1 MDFIKSPLNYT
12 GGKYSIL
19 KQIFPLF
26 PKNIENFVDIFA
38 GGANVGINAVAKKII
53 LNDNLTYLMDLYS
66 YLRANDLE
74 DTIRQIEKNIKKYNL
89 SLQNRDGYNELREH
103 YNREREPIELLIL
116 TFYSFN
122 HQIRFNNSHGYNVP
136 FGKERS
142 QYNESIK
149 SNLIRFINALQQ
161 KNIVISKQNFDI
173 FDYSKLDANDF
184 IYCDPPYLITT
195 GTYNDGKRGF
205 TGWNETL
212 ERKLLDILDALNK
225 KGVRFALSNVTHH
238 KGAANIILLEWA
250 KKGRY
255 NIHNVNKDYTNSS
268 YNAKY
273 RNGEGTSEVLITN
286 YD

>member
-26 PKNIENFVDIFA
+26 PKDIDNFVDIFA
-38 GGANVGINAVAKKII
+38 GGANVGINAIAKKII

-66 YLRANDLE
+66 YLKASDLE
-74 DTIRQIEKNIKKYNL
+74 DTIQQIEKSIEKYNL

-103 YNREREPIELLIL
+103 YNKEREPIELLVL

-122 HQIRFNNSHGYNVP
+122 HQIRFNNSHKYNVP
-136 FGKERS
+136 FGKDRS
-142 QYNESIK
+142 QYNENIK
-149 SNLIRFINALQQ
+149 SNLIKFINALQE
-161 KNIVISKQNFDI
+161 KNIIISKQNFDI
-173 FDYSKLDANDF
+173 FDYSELDANDF

-212 ERKLLDILDALNK
+212 ERKLLDILDTLNK
-225 KGVRFALSNVTHH
+225 KKVRFALSNVTHH
-238 KGAANIILLEWA
+238 KGAENTILLEWA
-250 KKGRY
+250 KKSHY
-255 NIHNVNKDYTNSS
+255 NIYNINKDYTNSS

-286 YD
+286 YN